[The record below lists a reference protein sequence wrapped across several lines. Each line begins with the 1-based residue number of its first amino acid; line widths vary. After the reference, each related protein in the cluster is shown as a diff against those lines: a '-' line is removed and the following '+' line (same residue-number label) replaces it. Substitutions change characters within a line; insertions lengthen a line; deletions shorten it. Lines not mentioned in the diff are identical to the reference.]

1 MQKINIYFHF
11 FLDEKTKQKNQD
23 LNKKAKMNHSARKDL
38 KTYRLNLFYRFEV
51 HHFFDAFFIERSFK
65 IPLNK

>member
-11 FLDEKTKQKNQD
+11 FLDKKTKQKNQA

-38 KTYRLNLFYRFEV
+38 KTYWLNLFIASN
-51 HHFFDAFFIERSFK
+51 FFIFLRLFIER
-65 IPLNK
+65 

>member
-11 FLDEKTKQKNQD
+11 FLDKKTKQKNQD

-38 KTYRLNLFYRFEV
+38 KTYRLNLFIRCEFL
-51 HHFFDAFFIERSFK
+51 H
-65 IPLNK
+65 L